1 MVQISFAEDTRSLPE
16 DKELIKKKFVEY
28 LGTTSDADIRDFRG
42 IIRNMLRYAKRNET
56 LQETKE
62 AVSELVREILED
74 ENLSYQI
81 YSMDGEAFADFLGR
95 NPQEKERRN
104 QLAKE
109 SSLFEIFTDDDLY
122 LDMIGASGLKAGRYE
137 EQVPR
142 PRILGSGG
150 FLNDEGIEEIDV
162 DKEKVTIEVIA
173 SDIPKRFVKQI
184 EDALTP
190 AQYKK
195 DREKFFAEEEKLLR
209 TFLANPDFL
218 SSIYF
223 NFRLED
229 KEKITA
235 HIPEV
240 EILGKNNVAN
250 AMIEHY
256 VDDIRNLHNIRS
268 GGFVPEGRF
277 YTRETGRKTKEI
289 KFDYFPIGERTET
302 IDLSRDFDYDKLLRI
317 YKEELEEQGL
327 FFIYDKEVV
336 VMTFTVNILEFL
348 KNSSFIKRDMQDL
361 EAPNE
366 LKLLEYFITLNINQ
380 PKTSEIKAAKNTK
393 EASDVMNQALS
404 KSKIKIEIRQARLGK
419 FDFSIYS
426 KAGQVV
432 SDKMGEHLEDIRV
445 KLDWLESRGIE
456 GGI

>member
-28 LGTTSDADIRDFRG
+28 LGTTSDSDIRDFRG

-62 AVSELVREILED
+62 AVSKLVREILED

-95 NPQEKERRN
+95 NPQEKDRRN

-109 SSLFEIFTDDDLY
+109 SSLFELFTDDDLY
-122 LDMIGASGLKAGRYE
+122 LDMIGASGLKTGRYD

-150 FLNDEGIEEIDV
+150 FLDDEGIEEIDI
-162 DKEKVTIEVIA
+162 DKRFVKIEVIA
-173 SDIPKRFVKQI
+173 SEIPKRFVKQI
-184 EDALTP
+184 DDALPP

-195 DREKFFAEEEKLLR
+195 DREKFVAEEKKLLQA
-209 TFLANPDFL
+209 FLANQDFL

-277 YTRETGRKTKEI
+277 YTRETGRQTKEI
-289 KFDYFPIGERTET
+289 KFDYSPIGERTET
-302 IDLSRDFDYDKLLRI
+302 IDLSYNFDYDKLLRI
-317 YKEELEEQGL
+317 YKDELEEQGL

-336 VMTFTVNILEFL
+336 VMTFTVDILEFL
-348 KNSSFIKRDMQDL
+348 KDSSFIKRDMQAL

-366 LKLLEYFITLNINQ
+366 LKLWEYFITLNINQ

-393 EASDVMNQALS
+393 EASDIMNQALS
-404 KSKIKIEIRQARLGK
+404 KSKIKIETRMARLGK
-419 FDFSIYS
+419 FDFSVYS

>member
-16 DKELIKKKFVEY
+16 DKELIKKKFVGY

-95 NPQEKERRN
+95 NPQEKDRRN

-109 SSLFEIFTDDDLY
+109 SSLFEVFTDDDLY
-122 LDMIGASGLKAGRYE
+122 LDMIGASGLKAGRYD

-150 FLNDEGIEEIDV
+150 FLDDEGIEEIDV

-209 TFLANPDFL
+209 AFLANPDFL

-235 HIPEV
+235 HIPDIE
-240 EILGKNNVAN
+240 ELGKNNVAN

-256 VDDIRNLHNIRS
+256 IDDIRNLHNIRS

-277 YTRETGRKTKEI
+277 YTRETGRQTKEI

-317 YKEELEEQGL
+317 YKEELEKQGL

-393 EASDVMNQALS
+393 EASDIMNQALS
-404 KSKIKIEIRQARLGK
+404 KSKIKIETRQARLGK